1 MTARLGRWI
10 ASLDD
15 FESRMKG
22 IPMVRRY
29 GRLTKI
35 TGLVMEAEGQP
46 ALLNAPLMAVQTK
59 LCVKSSVLVGLEC
72 C

>member
-29 GRLTKI
+29 ETPNKNY
-35 TGLVMEAEGQP
+35 GLSHG
-46 ALLNAPLMAVQTK
+46 
-59 LCVKSSVLVGLEC
+59 SRGD
-72 C
+72 